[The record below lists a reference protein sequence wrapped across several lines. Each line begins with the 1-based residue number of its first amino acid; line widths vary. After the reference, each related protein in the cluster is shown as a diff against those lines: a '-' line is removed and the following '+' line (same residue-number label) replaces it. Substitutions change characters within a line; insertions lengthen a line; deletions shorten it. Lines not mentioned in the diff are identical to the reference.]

1 MNAPGPSLSPVS
13 PTGGRALRGAGR
25 LRRLVV
31 LAACGLLL
39 TGCTLR
45 LETAPPEEPTPDAAE
60 ITRAAA
66 VADVLSVDASAQKLA
81 GGDVSDAVRYQLQ
94 RISEFSAVQLDALGG
109 VYESGL
115 GAEGDEAP
123 SPAPSATPQAPTSG
137 TLVADLA
144 DAYERSRAALATV
157 PDPDAARLYA
167 SIAVSQLTSMRA
179 LASAAGV
186 KLPEVG
192 TSTVD
197 DTSLPAGLSDD
208 EVAALVVG
216 EDSLGYARE
225 VLAARLGEKARA
237 SMYARAQVN
246 RDRASAWAGSADVRY
261 SDDDPRQVVY
271 TFPDGVPTAA
281 KKLRKRIATLTV
293 EQAHRISA
301 VLSEVADSDRAGIAD
316 LLAATYIDALDDG
329 ARRDPLPG
337 LPEYEATQQ
346 G

>member
-1 MNAPGPSLSPVS
+1 MSS
-13 PTGGRALRGAGR
+13 TGGRALRGAGR

-45 LETAPPEEPTPDAAE
+45 LETAPPEEPTPGAAE

-81 GGDVSDAVRYQLQ
+81 DGDVSDAVRYQLQ
-94 RISEFSAVQLDALGG
+94 RISEFSTVQLDALGG

-115 GAEGDEAP
+115 GAEDEAP

-186 KLPEVG
+186 KLPKVE

-293 EQAHRISA
+293 EQAHRVSA
-301 VLSEVADSDRAGIAD
+301 ALSEVADTDRAGIAD

-337 LPEYEATQQ
+337 LPEYEAAQQ